1 MSAVSAAQDSKN
13 EIFEK
18 DDLPQNEH
26 LRKIS
31 VDYT

>member
-18 DDLPQNEH
+18 DDLSQNEH
-26 LRKIS
+26 FKKIL